1 MCVNS
6 DKCENFV
13 FGIMNIGF
21 KNIFSDRFSLMRLRQ
36 ILDEELVFKGKF
48 EPN

>member
-6 DKCENFV
+6 DKCEKFA
-13 FGIMNIGF
+13 FGIMNKGI
-21 KNIFSDRFSLMRLRQ
+21 KNIFSDRFPLMRLWQ
-36 ILDEELVFKGKF
+36 ILDEKLVFKGKF